1 MSETFRRAFRRQEI
15 SMQPRHPLAPAL
27 PALTAALLLSACA
40 GENARSAQAAG
51 SPASATASNADRSRC
66 FFPSEVNGWRAAGDQ
81 TVYVRVG
88 VNRVFQMKL
97 MGPCPDIDWSE
108 TIGIEHRGSATI
120 CSGLDATIVSR
131 SAIGP
136 RRCPVTA
143 LRELTPE
150 EIKALPPGSRP

>member
-1 MSETFRRAFRRQEI
+1 MP
-15 SMQPRHPLAPAL
+15 PRPPLTPAL
-27 PALTAALLLSACA
+27 PAFAAVLLLSACA
-40 GENARSAQAAG
+40 GENAPSAQAAG
-51 SPASATASNADRSRC
+51 SPVAATAGDAGRSSC

-108 TIGIEHRGSATI
+108 TIGIEHRGAATI
-120 CSGLDATIVSR
+120 CSGLDATIISR
-131 SAIGP
+131 STIGP

-150 EIKALPPGSRP
+150 EIKALPAGSRP

>member
-1 MSETFRRAFRRQEI
+1 MTFRN
-15 SMQPRHPLAPAL
+15 L
-27 PALTAALLLSACA
+27 PAAATLAVACLLSACA
-40 GENARSAQAAG
+40 AQNAPSATGAG
-51 SPASATASNADRSRC
+51 SPVAANAPAQRC

-97 MGPCPDIDWSE
+97 MAPCPDIDWSE

-120 CSGLDATIVSR
+120 CSGLDATIISR
-131 SAIGP
+131 STIGP
-136 RRCPVTA
+136 RRCPVTE

-150 EIKALPPGSRP
+150 EIKALPAGSRP